1 MASID
6 HKIITSPA
14 LALLSSRSIAFFE
27 IFISNKSIGIITGK
41 LKIAINVAEFSPFE
55 AIPAISES
63 VEAEPPSS
71 APSVPVTDSDELVAS
86 DVVATVFSV
95 PLLPDV

>member
-1 MASID
+1 
-6 HKIITSPA
+6 
-14 LALLSSRSIAFFE
+14 LARFR
-27 IFISNKSIGIITGK
+27 
-41 LKIAINVAEFSPFE
+41 
-55 AIPAISES
+55 ES

-71 APSVPVTDSDELVAS
+71 APSVPVTDRDEFVAR